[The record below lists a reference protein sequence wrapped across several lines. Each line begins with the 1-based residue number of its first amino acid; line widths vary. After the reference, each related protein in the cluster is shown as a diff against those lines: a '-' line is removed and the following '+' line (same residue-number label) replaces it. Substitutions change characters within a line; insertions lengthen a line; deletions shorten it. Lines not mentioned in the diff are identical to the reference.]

1 MPAAEI
7 FKEKLFS
14 KNQSS
19 AKKAFVQTLFF
30 VMVLAAVT
38 SVLTVMEFQKPPT
51 VTRVTVPNPTTAE
64 VESGS
69 FNFTEWYLGKQA
81 VAANA
86 KSELQCMCK
95 EPSVPISTIVGATE
109 SPLLT
114 NATEVEKVVALKHFG
129 ELMKECAQ
137 LYKGGRSAVD
147 VSIPT
152 DYSCDESRIF
162 KSNVCQT
169 PALAEECE
177 ADNRKRAENGVSRVQ
192 CGCSTQ
198 YYELK
203 DNWNE
208 ECQFQYELEEID
220 IHEVCSAAGEL
231 GVSQVHSFLQEN
243 VVTSKVADR
252 YDLEKEVDHRFES
265 VKDSIVTSFKAS
277 VRTSQFLSSTSQVVS
292 SWGKQSQNWAQRLVS
307 GFATS
312 KAIRYSQY
320 LSYIRA
326 HRDRPLSP
334 RTPLQRFLSKIG
346 DCKGMHTLPMS
357 TEYGV
362 PVTNI
367 HDVRVNCNGAVASP
381 ADMVDFEESTISPTY
396 DPLADL
402 SYTIVQIARDHQY
415 GDFIKGEDKA
425 ALAAK
430 AKLQIGKGAGGGAGP
445 ARRLQ
450 QKEEGEEPAVAKE
463 SGKANRPADW
473 ASCGGKSSKCAQDKA
488 CVTCA
493 NAPTTTCER
502 ETEWFWQCVPK
513 EGAPE
518 GGGKQPAA
526 EMPGEGG
533 GKQPTA
539 EMPGEVGGK
548 QPAAEMPGEGGG
560 KQPAAEMPGEG
571 GGKQPTGE
579 MPAEGGGKFPGPEG
593 ESTVPDHDVN
603 IKLAAAGDWEQ
614 CGGESLKGCDE
625 DAQCAECTRPGWKC
639 LREHQWYYQ
648 CGECTDTAAVAARSR
663 GARGGAG
670 D

>member
-14 KNQSS
+14 KNQGS

-51 VTRVTVPNPTTAE
+51 VTRVTVANPTTAE

-95 EPSVPISTIVGATE
+95 EPSVPISTIVGATD

-137 LYKGGRSAVD
+137 LYKGARSAVD

-177 ADNRKRAENGVSRVQ
+177 ADNRKRVENGVSRVQ

-402 SYTIVQIARDHQY
+402 SYTIVQIARDHQF
-415 GDFIKGEDKA
+415 GEFIKGEDRA

-445 ARRLQ
+445 GRRLQ
-450 QKEEGEEPAVAKE
+450 QKEEGEEPAVAEE

-526 EMPGEGG
+526 EMPGE
-533 GKQPTA
+533 
-539 EMPGEVGGK
+539 VGGK

-560 KQPAAEMPGEG
+560 KQPTAEMPAG
-571 GGKQPTGE
+571 GGKQPTGK

-648 CGECTDTAAVAARSR
+648 CGECMDTAAGAARSR